1 MGGETNIMEVLGVAS
16 VGGLGAFEWVDPGQL
31 MGNLLT
37 KSHGQ
42 KCKCLDNMDHF
53 HHLIA
58 RSLNHIILWRLICCI
73 MIPDHC
79 SGQYCHN

>member
-1 MGGETNIMEVLGVAS
+1 MEVLGVAS

-42 KCKCLDNMDHF
+42 KCKCLDSMDHF
-53 HHLIA
+53 HHLIVLTIK
-58 RSLNHIILWRLICCI
+58 SHYSVVFDLLYN
-73 MIPDHC
+73 D
-79 SGQYCHN
+79 S